1 MEYEELMKGFA
12 ERTGLQDLT
21 VSDGSAAVEIDGHK
35 VAFIHD
41 DAAATVTI
49 YGEIGFPPPD
59 ANGSFGE
66 VMLKANHLFNGTD
79 GAVLCQNPDTFAFA
93 LFRPL
98 RLIDMDVE
106 TFCDAVGKLVD
117 QVEGWKRVLQGFRE
131 AEEAAQDVADEEET
145 LKSLSP
151 VDGFLRV

>member
-66 VMLKANHLFNGTD
+66 VMLKSNHLFNGTD

-117 QVEGWKRVLQGFRE
+117 QVEGWKRILQGFRE
-131 AEEAAQDVADEEET
+131 AEEAVQDVADEEET

>member
-21 VSDGSAAVEIDGHK
+21 VSDGSAAVAIDGHK

>member
-106 TFCDAVGKLVD
+106 TFCGLSSPPHRLSAHRRQSVRSRTLPASRRTTGSRSS
-117 QVEGWKRVLQGFRE
+117 GRE
-131 AEEAAQDVADEEET
+131 AFAPRATMAAAD
-145 LKSLSP
+145 
-151 VDGFLRV
+151 